1 MISILLSSLYRGVAQ
16 PGLAHLLWEHD
27 SKNNTSPGNNKD
39 IQSKQIISS
48 TCDDR
53 SFSEKFVVIPTSSET
68 PCYPNATQV
77 SEKPASSENTHTEN
91 HVSNSTNSKNSKQI
105 KRKRGRNSMDP
116 P

>member
-1 MISILLSSLYRGVAQ
+1 M
-16 PGLAHLLWEHD
+16 HD
-27 SKNNTSPGNNKD
+27 SKKNASAENNKD
-39 IQSKQIISS
+39 IQSKQTISP

-77 SEKPASSENTHTEN
+77 SEKPASSENTLPEN
-91 HVSNSTNSKNSKQI
+91 QISNSTNSKKT
-105 KRKRGRNSMDP
+105 KKKRGRNTMDP